1 MANQRSKD
9 KEKVQTYLHKDDAK
23 KLREAMKTHGYSN
36 LAEFFQ
42 AVARGS
48 VKVPPHIKALAL
60 SAMGA
65 GAEQSGCGMMSS
77 LILAIPVAIWLLS

>member
-9 KEKVQTYLHKDDAK
+9 KVKVQTYLHKDDDK
-23 KLREAMKTHGYSN
+23 LLREAAKRHGYSN

-42 AVARGS
+42 AIARDA
-48 VKVPPHIKALAL
+48 VKVPPQIKALAL

-65 GAEQSGCGMMSS
+65 QQSGCGGAMCA
-77 LILAIPVAIWLLS
+77 LIFAAGLVLYCIA

>member
-9 KEKVQTYLHKDDAK
+9 KVKVQTYLHKDDDK
-23 KLREAMKTHGYSN
+23 RLREAAKSHGYSN

-42 AVARGS
+42 AIARGA
-48 VKVPPHIKALAL
+48 VKAPPQIKALAL

-65 GAEQSGCGMMSS
+65 QQSGGCGGAMCA
-77 LILAIPVAIWLLS
+77 LIFAAVLVLYCIA